1 MRTRTAPFAM
11 LLLLASPATHA
22 MRPVTIDSGGDT
34 SCGIVDNGHIACWGG
49 NRHGIVTRVYGT
61 YADSPR
67 IIRTSDARTLRAMT
81 QVSVSPGNPAQNGVD
96 QGGHACAIDSGRQAW
111 CWGRADKGRLGT
123 IDPGP
128 SSGYPARVHFDDGS
142 PMPGALSIS
151 AGGAHTCAALYTG
164 RVHCWGVNRLPNGI
178 EGLLAQDETQAAA
191 HQDHPRAGFPVR
203 TATGV
208 LEGVVAVAA
217 GRAHACALTLDGSV
231 YCYRVPIR
239 GVTVVIAPTWASASV
254 NWPRLA
260 S

>member
-49 NRHGIVTRVYGT
+49 NRHGIVTHVYGT

-128 SSGYPARVHFDDGS
+128 SSGYPACVHFDDGS

-191 HQDHPRAGFPVR
+191 RDRRRSSPRWRIRAFRPSRPGEGKRHPANHTRDTASGETGAG
-203 TATGV
+203 
-208 LEGVVAVAA
+208 
-217 GRAHACALTLDGSV
+217 
-231 YCYRVPIR
+231 PIR
-239 GVTVVIAPTWASASV
+239 SMSAGA
-254 NWPRLA
+254 WRDG
-260 S
+260 